1 MEEIN
6 YHLPVFEGP
15 LDLLLSLISKN
26 KVDISDIPIALI
38 FDQYMEYIAAAQ
50 AIDMEL
56 AGDFIVMAS
65 ELMLIKSK
73 MLLPKPE
80 KEEEDPRAALAA
92 ALLEYSRIK
101 GVSEMLG
108 GYYTEFGGRVAKEP
122 ETIGSDPNYVDDD
135 NVARLERA
143 FRSVLSGKLNRAKDA
158 SRADRPESMLGSL
171 LSRGGKRIPIPARI
185 YGIMRRMYRR
195 GGDCSL
201 SELISTSGSD
211 RAEIITTFVAVLEL
225 IRSQRVRIKDET
237 EDDMTLSLSAS

>member
-1 MEEIN
+1 MEEIS

-122 ETIGSDPNYVDDD
+122 ETIGSDPHYVDDD

-143 FRSVLSGKLNRAKDA
+143 FRAVLSGKLNRAKNA
-158 SRADRPESMLGSL
+158 ERVDRPENMLGSL

-185 YGIMRRMYRR
+185 YGIMRRLYRR
-195 GGDCSL
+195 GGDCPL
-201 SELISTSGSD
+201 SELICTSGAD